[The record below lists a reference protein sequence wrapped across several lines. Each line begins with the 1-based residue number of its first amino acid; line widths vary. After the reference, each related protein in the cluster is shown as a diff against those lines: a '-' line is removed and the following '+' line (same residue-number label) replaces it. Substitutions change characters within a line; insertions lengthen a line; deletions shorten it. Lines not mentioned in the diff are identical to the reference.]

1 MQVPYLFLCSS
12 FAETWGHWL
21 IGHSAANEFWWQT
34 NPQRRK
40 LVPPQLR

>member
-40 LVPPQLR
+40 LVPSQLR